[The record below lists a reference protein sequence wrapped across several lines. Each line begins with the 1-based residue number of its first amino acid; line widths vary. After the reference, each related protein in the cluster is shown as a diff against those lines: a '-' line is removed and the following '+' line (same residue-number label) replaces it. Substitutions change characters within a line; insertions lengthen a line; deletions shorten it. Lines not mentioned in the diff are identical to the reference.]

1 MVLFLHKYTCIVYEQ
16 GEWWVIVLGTC
27 LFRQYKSI
35 TFIADMQS
43 NFLLSSGS
51 FQRSK
56 YLKDLSEV
64 IVLMLVM

>member
-1 MVLFLHKYTCIVYEQ
+1 M
-16 GEWWVIVLGTC
+16 
-27 LFRQYKSI
+27 FRQYKSI
-35 TFIADMQS
+35 TFIAIMQS

>member
-1 MVLFLHKYTCIVYEQ
+1 
-16 GEWWVIVLGTC
+16 
-27 LFRQYKSI
+27 
-35 TFIADMQS
+35 MQS

-51 FQRSK
+51 FQKSK